1 MRADSYLA
9 AARRLRQFA
18 DRIEAT
24 ANASTPRE
32 RASRTRA
39 INAASHA
46 LRQLVQRNATVIDG
60 QGREHLAAVIVDRY
74 PQLRLIMWSMPGAD
88 TISAADALALY
99 EQRWTYVDKSA
110 LSADEW
116 ALIDRL
122 AHEQGGGFF
131 VVETV

>member
-1 MRADSYLA
+1 MRVESYQA

-24 ANASTPRE
+24 ASASTSRE
-32 RASRTRA
+32 RAARTRA
-39 INAASHA
+39 INAASRA
-46 LRQLVQRNATVIDG
+46 LRILVQRNATAIDG
-60 QGREHLAAVIVDRY
+60 QEGELLADVVVEHY
-74 PQLRLIMWSMPGAD
+74 PQLKQIMWSMPGAQ
-88 TISAADALALY
+88 TIPAADALALY

-122 AHEQGGGFF
+122 AHDLGGGFF
-131 VVETV
+131 VIEAV